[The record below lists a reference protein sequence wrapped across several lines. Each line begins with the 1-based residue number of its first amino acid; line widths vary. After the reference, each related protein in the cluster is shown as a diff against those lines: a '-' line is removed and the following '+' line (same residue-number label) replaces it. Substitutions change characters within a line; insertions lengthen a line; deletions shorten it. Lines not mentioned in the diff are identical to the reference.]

1 MTKLPEYLTRKY
13 LGWQTEEGERKTL
26 EEFANYLGVNRSLL
40 SFWMNGTRV
49 PNEDN
54 ADKMAEILGN
64 EIYDVL
70 GMPRPNPYLQRIN
83 RVWEFLPDDVQQQIA
98 NEAEKYEAQNEDRLI
113 QQVAKQRKK
122 KKA

>member
-26 EEFANYLGVNRSLL
+26 EEFSNYLGVNRSLL

-98 NEAEKYEAQNEDRLI
+98 EEAEKYEAQNEDRLI